1 MRGICRLTYS
11 LLNQS
16 FISFGLIYH
25 IEVKKDKIL
34 ESLKKLLFVVD
45 EKYSK
50 TKILNLLNYK
60 HLLMTSAQVMELIE
74 KEQNI
79 FVLRYF

>member
-1 MRGICRLTYS
+1 M
-11 LLNQS
+11 
-16 FISFGLIYH
+16 
-25 IEVKKDKIL
+25 KKDKIL